1 MKRLF
6 QSFIVRTLRVEILT
20 IFLVLLSFSSA
31 IIIGFTYFKDSQAF
45 DKTFHLSMHRL
56 NSVVADRTNC
66 LLSEYR
72 RIPEFIRGYVQQQP
86 QLTVHSKELLDYFLN
101 LMNQQKEL
109 TAVFMGMPN
118 GDALAVHNVS
128 TTEHPTLFSRDE
140 PTPEGTVFV
149 CLLVDHSKPLG
160 EQEMWL
166 YLSKDFKT
174 LAAHSRPVTYDL
186 FSRPWYQG
194 AVKTGQL
201 FWTDLYRYDF
211 AKEKGFSCAVP
222 IYDSS
227 GKLLS
232 VVGTDV
238 PLYVLSRLLS
248 AQKIGHLGKAYV
260 CDANGE
266 IVVPPPEN
274 SDEQQLVSE
283 AFSHLQPGSNEAEFY
298 VDFQDEKYLVS
309 IHGFPLSSTKNWN
322 IILLDPRND
331 LFQEILDARKE
342 IIAISFVILIFS
354 TVCVIYFSKRISRPI
369 VSLSQEVDRITHLD
383 LESQLRVHSMIKEVQ
398 MMDSSIAAMRAA
410 LRSFSRYVPKEIVLE
425 LIHKGQEI
433 ALGGEKKE
441 ITIFFS
447 DIEDFT
453 TVSEALSVDQL
464 TVLLEEY
471 FEVLSQTILRYRGTI
486 DKYIGD
492 GVMAFW
498 GAPHVETKQADEACL
513 AALYC
518 QYHLKVLNEKR
529 VEHHLP
535 VFATR
540 IGINTGVVF
549 VGNIGTSERMNYT
562 AIGDSVN
569 LASRLQNVNKIYRT
583 KILIAEKTK
592 MQLSD
597 HFLLRPLGIVEV
609 KGKKNKTKI
618 YELMG
623 STSDPLICPTAEQIE
638 LAALFTAAYNAFEQG
653 DLEGAKQQFLA
664 IHAKFPQDEPTML
677 YIR

>member
-6 QSFIVRTLRVEILT
+6 QSFVVRTLRVEILT
-20 IFLVLLSFSSA
+20 IFLVLLSLSST
-31 IIIGFTYFKDSQAF
+31 IIIGFTYFKDSKAF
-45 DKTFHLSMHRL
+45 DTTFHLSMHRL

-72 RIPEFIRGYVQQQP
+72 RIPEFIRGFVEQQP
-86 QLTVHSKELLDYFLN
+86 HLTIHSKELIDYFLN
-101 LMNQQKEL
+101 LMNQQKDL
-109 TAVFMGMPN
+109 SAVFMGMPN
-118 GDALAVHNVS
+118 GDVLIVNNIS
-128 TTEHPTLFSRDE
+128 TTEHPTSFSPDE
-140 PTPEGTVFV
+140 LAPKETVFV
-149 CLLVDHSKPLG
+149 YLLVDHSKPVG
-160 EQEMWL
+160 EQETWH
-166 YLSKDFKT
+166 YLSQDFKV
-174 LAAHSRPVTYDL
+174 LAVHSKPLTFDL

-194 AVKTGQL
+194 AVQTGQL
-201 FWTDLYRYDF
+201 FWTNLYTYEV
-211 AKEKGFSCAVP
+211 AKEGGLSCSVP

-227 GKLLS
+227 GNLLS

-238 PLYVLSRLLS
+238 PLYVLSRFLEK
-248 AQKIGHLGKAYV
+248 QKIGRVGRAYV
-260 CDANGE
+260 CDASGQ

-274 SDEQQLVSE
+274 SDEQQLVSA
-283 AFSHLQPGSNEAEFY
+283 AFSHLQLGSNEAEFY

-322 IILLDPRND
+322 IILLDPTAD
-331 LFQEILDARKE
+331 LFQDILQARKE
-342 IIAISFVILIFS
+342 IIVISLFILVLASI
-354 TVCVIYFSKRISRPI
+354 CVVYFSNRISRPI

-441 ITIFFS
+441 ISIFFS

-471 FEVLSQTILRYRGTI
+471 FEVLSRTILTYRGTI

-518 QYHLKVLNEKR
+518 QYQLKVLNEKR
-529 VEHHLP
+529 IQNNLP

-540 IGINTGVVF
+540 IGINTGIAF

-569 LASRLQNVNKIYRT
+569 LASRLQTVNKIYRT
-583 KILIAEKTK
+583 KILIAEETK
-592 MQLSD
+592 MELSD
-597 HFLLRPLGIVEV
+597 HFLVRPLGIVEV

-623 STSDPLICPTAEQIE
+623 CTSDPLIRPTAEQME
-638 LAALFTAAYNAFEQG
+638 LAALFTAAYNVFEQG

-677 YIR
+677 YIK